1 MVSHCLGCY
10 NPQCSQKE
18 AVYRPELE
26 NLLALFGYTFGL
38 DVIAHIGQLRYRQN
52 QTIEAIQHQL
62 AEQLSICV
70 KEVALLCEVF
80 LALVTT
86 VAQQDSDLIEQL
98 KQLGGI
104 VLSIDGIQPEKGNE
118 TLYLLREVRLGR
130 VLVARN
136 LLSSATGEIEKLI
149 AQVKQLGVPIVGV
162 ISDKQESIC
171 LAIERQLSGVSHQLC
186 HYHYLKDL
194 AQPVCEADR
203 TLRKELKKKVRQI
216 RPVERAAA
224 QLNPHTPEAQV
235 VKDYC
240 SSDSDGEP
248 AAS

>member
-1 MVSHCLGCY
+1 MRTVRDHSESKRVDLYPQTRTCPGCHQPLKEKYHKQRWIVQLSGQLQVVSHCLGCG
-10 NPQCSQKE
+10 NTQCSQKE

-26 NLLALFGYTFGL
+26 NLLALKGYTFGL

-104 VLSIDGIQPEKGNE
+104 VLSIDGIQPEKGNGVN
-118 TLYLLREVRLGR
+118 LYQRLQAIAESLEKVLSVRDSPLLQRLKR
-130 VLVARN
+130 RLSVLPTYQAN
-136 LLSSATGEIEKLI
+136 ASLLNQANGMDSTNC
-149 AQVKQLGVPIVGV
+149 P
-162 ISDKQESIC
+162 SIRRRRFC
-171 LAIERQLSGVSHQLC
+171 RQS
-186 HYHYLKDL
+186 
-194 AQPVCEADR
+194 
-203 TLRKELKKKVRQI
+203 
-216 RPVERAAA
+216 
-224 QLNPHTPEAQV
+224 
-235 VKDYC
+235 
-240 SSDSDGEP
+240 
-248 AAS
+248 